1 MDRPGPVTVIGAG
14 PAGLSAAIYLQ
25 RAGFGPLVLER
36 DIPGGLLRRASV
48 VENYPGFPGGI
59 AAARLADLFL
69 EQFRDLGGQVMNAS
83 ADRLSRCDDGTYT
96 IATSAGTHRSEA
108 VIVATGTKARSI
120 DIDGLR
126 AAGSHRVFYD
136 ILDLLDAA
144 RPGERVTIYGGGDAA
159 FDHGL
164 NLVREGFEVAIVC
177 RSKARSLPL
186 LRERAD
192 RAGIRIVEGWPITR
206 VISGERLGLE
216 IEGVG
221 MIEIDR
227 LLMACGREPQLDI
240 LDPPLIARS
249 TDGDITMAASVP
261 GLFLAG
267 DVVAEGRRQ
276 VGIAVGSGLTAAM
289 MAERYLRG

>member
-1 MDRPGPVTVIGAG
+1 MTIVGAG

-69 EQFRDLGGQVMNAS
+69 EQFRDLGGEVMKAS
-83 ADRLSRCDDGTYT
+83 ADRLSRCDDGTYA
-96 IATSAGTHRSEA
+96 IATSAGTHRSDA

-120 DIDGLR
+120 DIDGSR
-126 AAGSHRVFYD
+126 AAGSHRVFHD
-136 ILDLLDAA
+136 ILDLLDSA

-164 NLVREGFEVAIVC
+164 NLVGEGFEVAIVC
-177 RSKARSLPL
+177 RSKARCLPL
-186 LRERAD
+186 LRVRAD
-192 RAGIRIVEGWPITR
+192 RAGIRVVEGRPITR
-206 VISGERLGLE
+206 VVGGERLGLE

-221 MIEIDR
+221 MIKTDR
-227 LLMACGREPQLDI
+227 LLMACGREPRLDL
-240 LDPPLIARS
+240 LDPSLIARFMNG
-249 TDGDITMAASVP
+249 DGTSMPSAP
-261 GLFLAG
+261 GLYLAG

-289 MAERYLRG
+289 MADRYLRGIP